1 MQAFILCEAFDP
13 LLRERVER
21 SVPKDLMSIDW
32 VPIELHHFARFRTP
46 PGISKMTFARLL
58 APELLP
64 SSVQKYLFLDADL
77 LVLDDLQGLWNTC
90 LGSAVLGAVTDG
102 IDASLKT
109 NSPDAARVPRVETY
123 FNAGVLLVDVANWKS
138 NHVTEK
144 ALDYLSA
151 HLATPYADQDAL
163 NVACDRVWRSLPERW
178 NFQSHL
184 RVQLDRLNK
193 QELPGICHFITCNKP
208 WLPMSGSANAAFYE
222 AYRARTAFART
233 RMRKA
238 SEAVVRLIERMD
250 NALKHGTWY
259 RRWRTRVRGKH
270 LAKYVATKA
279 VQP

>member
-1 MQAFILCEAFDP
+1 
-13 LLRERVER
+13 
-21 SVPKDLMSIDW
+21 
-32 VPIELHHFARFRTP
+32 LHHFARFRTP

-77 LVLDDLQGLWNTC
+77 LVLDDLQGLWKTC
-90 LGSAVLGAVTDG
+90 LRSAVLGAVIDG

-109 NSPDAARVPRVETY
+109 NSPDAARVPRVDTY
-123 FNAGVLLVDVANWKS
+123 FNAGVLLVDVPNWKS
-138 NHVTEK
+138 NRVTEK

-151 HLATPYADQDAL
+151 HPATPYADQDAL
-163 NVACDRVWRSLPERW
+163 NVACDRAWRSLPERW

-184 RVQLDRLNK
+184 RVQLDRLN
-193 QELPGICHFITCNKP
+193 FITCNKP

-233 RMRKA
+233 RMQKA

-259 RRWRTRVRGKH
+259 RRWRTRVRGKY
-270 LAKYVATKA
+270 LAKYVAKKA
-279 VQP
+279 AQP